1 MTISAEDGKKIA
13 DAAMTWLGTPHINN
27 ARVKGKGVDC
37 GMLLIGAVE
46 DAGLMPKNS
55 VEIAPYS
62 NEWHLHHSDEWF
74 LNYVKKY
81 CRKVRKPRP
90 GDILLYQYGRC
101 VSHGAI
107 YIGNDRVIHAVIQQG
122 VILSDIHE
130 VQFVDAKGRSRLR
143 GIYRYNGN
151 TEEDNEPV

>member
-1 MTISAEDGKKIA
+1 MFQISYHLIFFEVLIY
-13 DAAMTWLGTPHINN
+13 
-27 ARVKGKGVDC
+27 RY
-37 GMLLIGAVE
+37 LLFQHGHKYLQV
-46 DAGLMPKNS
+46 L
-55 VEIAPYS
+55 
-62 NEWHLHHSDEWF
+62 

-101 VSHGAI
+101 ISHGAI
-107 YIGNDRVIHAVIQQG
+107 YIGDDKVIHAVIRHG

-143 GIYRYNGN
+143 GIYRYNGGE
-151 TEEDNEPV
+151 TNEPV

>member
-1 MTISAEDGKKIA
+1 MTITEEEGKRIA
-13 DAAMTWLGTPHINN
+13 DAALTWLGTPHVNN

-37 GMLLIGAVE
+37 GMLLLGATE
-46 DAGLMPKNS
+46 DAGLIPRNS
-55 VEIAPYS
+55 VEITPYS

-74 LNYVKKY
+74 LNYVKTY

-90 GDILLYQYGRC
+90 GDFLLYQYGRC
-101 VSHGAI
+101 ISHGAI
-107 YIGNDRVIHAVIQQG
+107 YIGGDKVIHAVIRHG

-143 GIYRYNGN
+143 GIYRYNGGN
-151 TEEDNEPV
+151 ANESV